1 MKKLTRT
8 SAIIRLL
15 KKWNNYDDFDFTG
28 NIAIYKCNT
37 LLSEQQKKMIRARE
51 GVKILVS
58 KNGEKNAVLVAI

>member
-1 MKKLTRT
+1 MKKLTRI

-15 KKWNNYDDFDFTG
+15 NKWKNYDDVNFTG
-28 NIAIYKCNT
+28 NNAIYKCKQRLT
-37 LLSEQQKKMIRARE
+37 EEQKKIIRARE

>member
-1 MKKLTRT
+1 MKKLTRI

-15 KKWNNYDDFDFTG
+15 NKWNNYDDFEFTG
-28 NIAIYKCNT
+28 NNAIYKCKKRLT
-37 LLSEQQKKMIRARE
+37 EEQKKIIRARE

>member
-1 MKKLTRT
+1 MKKITRI

-15 KKWNNYDDFDFTG
+15 KKWNKYDDFDFTG
-28 NIAIYKCNT
+28 NIALYKCNT

>member
-1 MKKLTRT
+1 MKKLTRL

-15 KKWNNYDDFDFTG
+15 EKWDNYDDFNFSG
-28 NIAIYKCNT
+28 NNAFYKCKKRLT
-37 LLSEQQKKMIRARE
+37 EEQKKMISARE

>member
-1 MKKLTRT
+1 MKKLTRI

-15 KKWNNYDDFDFTG
+15 KKWNNYDDCGFSG
-28 NIAIYKCNT
+28 NNAINKCNT

-58 KNGEKNAVLVAI
+58 KNGGKNAVLVAI

>member
-1 MKKLTRT
+1 MKKLTRI

>member
-1 MKKLTRT
+1 MKKLTRI

-15 KKWNNYDDFDFTG
+15 KKWDKYDDFDFAG
-28 NIAIYKCNT
+28 NKAIYKCKT

-51 GVKILVS
+51 GVKILIS